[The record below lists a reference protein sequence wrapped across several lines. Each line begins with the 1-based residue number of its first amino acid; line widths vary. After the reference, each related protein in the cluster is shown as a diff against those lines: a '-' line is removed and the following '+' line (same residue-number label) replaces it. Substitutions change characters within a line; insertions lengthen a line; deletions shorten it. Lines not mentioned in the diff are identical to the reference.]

1 MIIAEFWVRHTRRH
15 MPTRRVALGDLHLSG
30 APDTWVPLLGAL
42 GATFGPGLD
51 DEQRDGLSALLTE
64 ARSGLRIPRVALRY
78 RLQTDVHGLDRSRHR
93 LLVEHGT
100 VVAELDT
107 HGDPVPQVLAAVLA
121 AAGQEGEI
129 RIRALR
135 TLDEALRTGRVPRP
149 VRIRRLRHGPPG
161 TRPRLATPGVRAAG
175 PDGEVVW
182 VGVPA
187 QHRWAMEVFG
197 FRPGTPIEVTEV
209 QRRFRRRARA
219 AHPDHGGDHR
229 SAAERLAELAEARA
243 VLLDM
248 LASRRRA

>member
-1 MIIAEFWVRHTRRH
+1 MIIAEIWVRHTRRH
-15 MPTRRVALGDLHLSG
+15 MPTRRVALGDLHLPR
-30 APDTWVPLLGAL
+30 AAEAWMPLLGAV

-51 DEQRDGLSALLTE
+51 DEQRDGMPALLAE

-93 LLVEHGT
+93 LLVERGT
-100 VVAELDT
+100 VVAELDD
-107 HGDPVPQVLAAVLA
+107 HGDPVPQVLAAVLI
-121 AAGQEGEI
+121 AAGQAGEA
-129 RIRALR
+129 RLRALR
-135 TLDEALRTGRVPRP
+135 SLDEALRTGRLPP
-149 VRIRRLRHGPPG
+149 SVRVRRLRHGPPG
-161 TRPRLATPGVRAAG
+161 TRPVFAPPGARGDRA
-175 PDGEVVW
+175 DGDARW

-197 FRPGTPIEVTEV
+197 FRPGAPIEVSEV

-229 SAAERLAELAEARA
+229 SAAERLAEIAEARA

-248 LASRRRA
+248 LTTRGRA